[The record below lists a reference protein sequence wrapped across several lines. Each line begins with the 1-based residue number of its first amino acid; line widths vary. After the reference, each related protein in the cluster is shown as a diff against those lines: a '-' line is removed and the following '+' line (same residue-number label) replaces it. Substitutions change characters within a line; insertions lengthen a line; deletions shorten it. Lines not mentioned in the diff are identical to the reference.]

1 MLDFPVSQKKF
12 DFERAVAEL
21 SGIPSPIDKFVFE
34 EFQDDENDEGDTP

>member
-34 EFQDDENDEGDTP
+34 EIQDDENDEGDTP

>member
-21 SGIPSPIDKFVFE
+21 SGIPSPVDKFVFE
-34 EFQDDENDEGDTP
+34 EIKDDNNDEGDTP